1 MKNSC
6 VVRVLACIVLPLSD
20 AIGIAQSS
28 TATIGTRNEVGLV
41 IGATETPSVALQS
54 GGEVNHNSS
63 LALGIEYDRKLLGR
77 RTQLLTGVDFLAS
90 PFDVKASFPAE
101 NISPQYAYLFL
112 SPHVKVKFNG
122 DGTWQP
128 WLLFGGGYANFSPAQ
143 PRTGGVKVTGA
154 GSTGT
159 LEFGVGVD
167 TRPLITLK
175 GLPLVGTLPIGAR
188 LEAKDF
194 YSGQPKYG
202 VSTQN
207 TFQNN
212 IVFAGGL
219 VLRF

>member
-1 MKNSC
+1 
-6 VVRVLACIVLPLSD
+6 
-20 AIGIAQSS
+20 
-28 TATIGTRNEVGLV
+28 
-41 IGATETPSVALQS
+41 
-54 GGEVNHNSS
+54 
-63 LALGIEYDRKLLGR
+63 
-77 RTQLLTGVDFLAS
+77 
-90 PFDVKASFPAE
+90 
-101 NISPQYAYLFL
+101 
-112 SPHVKVKFNG
+112 
-122 DGTWQP
+122 
-128 WLLFGGGYANFSPAQ
+128 
-143 PRTGGVKVTGA
+143 VKVTGA

-167 TRPLITLK
+167 TRPLLTLK